1 MSAQYANWP
10 TLERHCCWAVSF
22 ERSGDWQTVCD
33 RNYENR
39 WEMVVY
45 QHNVAP
51 VYKGEH
57 TIFEL
62 TQMLE
67 AASCRP
73 YCLNDWQV

>member
-1 MSAQYANWP
+1 
-10 TLERHCCWAVSF
+10 
-22 ERSGDWQTVCD
+22 
-33 RNYENR
+33 
-39 WEMVVY
+39 VY
-45 QHNVAP
+45 QHNAATLF
-51 VYKGEH
+51 KGEH